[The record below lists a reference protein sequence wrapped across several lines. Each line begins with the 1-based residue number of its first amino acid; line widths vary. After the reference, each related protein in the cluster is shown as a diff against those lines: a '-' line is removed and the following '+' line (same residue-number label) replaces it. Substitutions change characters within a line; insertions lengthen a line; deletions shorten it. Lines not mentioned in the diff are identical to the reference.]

1 MRCCCFQVLVSIQ
14 SLILVPEPYFN
25 EPGYEQRG
33 NQQQSKEY
41 NKVRGQQGFLSISSP
56 YAAHCSATL
65 LRWRCLLPAEGANL
79 LVAFLVDCLPP
90 ARVQSVSLHCNA

>member
-1 MRCCCFQVLVSIQ
+1 VPDLCFRAYVLAIHLLLLQVLVSIQ

-41 NKVRGQQGFLSISSP
+41 NKVRLAGQFGGGGVQ
-56 YAAHCSATL
+56 HHRECWRRAT
-65 LRWRCLLPAEGANL
+65 P
-79 LVAFLVDCLPP
+79 
-90 ARVQSVSLHCNA
+90 